1 MLILRRRV
9 PKSLQFSLQIS
20 RIVDFFED
28 FSQKVYKTAEMKTFL
43 QTFAPPRRQE
53 GSPLQHF
60 RAPYILPR
68 CNIFARRLY

>member
-1 MLILRRRV
+1 MLILRLRV

-43 QTFAPPRRQE
+43 QTFAVPHPPPPATFSRAAS
-53 GSPLQHF
+53 SP
-60 RAPYILPR
+60 R
-68 CNIFARRLY
+68 NIFARRVVLMA